1 MRPYVIVNVAMS
13 ADGKISTRERRQVRI
28 SGKQDFIR
36 VDRLKAGCDA
46 VMVGIGTV
54 LADDPSL
61 TVKSEECLTYRRKQG
76 WDDHPVR
83 IVVDSTARI
92 PPEASVLHKGE
103 GRRVIAVSGKAESAK
118 IAVLKKKA
126 TVLVCGEVEV
136 DLPELM
142 DELGLMGIQRIMV
155 EGGGTLIAGLIRA
168 GLVHEINTYIGNIL
182 IGGKDAPTFS
192 DGEGFIDESS
202 FPRLS
207 LLEVRPI
214 EDGILLRWK
223 VKAPDQHEEIR

>member
-1 MRPYVIVNVAMS
+1 
-13 ADGKISTRERRQVRI
+13 
-28 SGKQDFIR
+28 
-36 VDRLKAGCDA
+36 
-46 VMVGIGTV
+46 
-54 LADDPSL
+54 
-61 TVKSEECLTYRRKQG
+61 
-76 WDDHPVR
+76 
-83 IVVDSTARI
+83 
-92 PPEASVLHKGE
+92 
-103 GRRVIAVSGKAESAK
+103 
-118 IAVLKKKA
+118 
-126 TVLVCGEVEV
+126 VCGEVEV

-207 LLEVRPI
+207 LMEVRPI